1 MMWSSPALI
10 LNTSLSLLTSIFYL
24 WTLNQ
29 AEVEWSTCCRAPS
42 AEQER
47 NYRVRGGKRRVHGGC
62 GGTVCGVCLCM
73 CVLLISEAFV
83 STRAVVPHVDLLT
96 KWFLSLSLSLPM
108 VINVF
113 LPQTVRKTACLK
125 DRGGRGG
132 TQLLSRPDRELVISA
147 RHTPVPPRP
156 RRKRGLPPQV
166 FVDKDAQ
173 KTRGFNGFCTKL

>member
-1 MMWSSPALI
+1 M
-10 LNTSLSLLTSIFYL
+10 
-24 WTLNQ
+24 
-29 AEVEWSTCCRAPS
+29 
-42 AEQER
+42 
-47 NYRVRGGKRRVHGGC
+47 
-62 GGTVCGVCLCM
+62 CGVCLCM
-73 CVLLISEAFV
+73 CVLLISEVFV

-132 TQLLSRPDRELVISA
+132 TQLLSRPDPELVISA

-156 RRKRGLPPQV
+156 RRKRGSHLKYLWIKMHRKREGLTA
-166 FVDKDAQ
+166 FAQ
-173 KTRGFNGFCTKL
+173 KFRDVLMPFFLLLGTNTRTLFCTDLIP